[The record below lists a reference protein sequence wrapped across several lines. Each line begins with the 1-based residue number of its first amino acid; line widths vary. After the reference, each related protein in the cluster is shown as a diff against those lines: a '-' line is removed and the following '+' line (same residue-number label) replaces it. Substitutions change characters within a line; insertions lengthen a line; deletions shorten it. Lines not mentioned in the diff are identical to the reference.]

1 MKRNLVSSGS
11 VGTTNDSTNNHCYS
25 KETKRINIITSIMRY
40 HIHHMFN
47 NMAAVG
53 VYATSLFVAMD
64 METLYTVVLCR
75 NSYCNTIGQSSFI
88 SSVTGTARPLIKLK
102 PSVLLIMYT
111 WLNGFYRVM
120 DGKYSITLLFF
131 GSNTRRA
138 SLLRP
143 RPSTVSIASAVKR
156 N

>member
-1 MKRNLVSSGS
+1 MNVNLVILQYFSDK
-11 VGTTNDSTNNHCYS
+11 TFKKKY
-25 KETKRINIITSIMRY
+25 KI
-40 HIHHMFN
+40 
-47 NMAAVG
+47 A
-53 VYATSLFVAMD
+53 
-64 METLYTVVLCR
+64 LCR
-75 NSYCNTIGQSSFI
+75 NSYCNTIGQYSLI
-88 SSVTGTARPLIKLK
+88 SSATRMACPLLKLK
-102 PSVLLIMYT
+102 PSVLLVMYN

-143 RPSTVSIASAVKR
+143 RPSTVSIVSAVQR